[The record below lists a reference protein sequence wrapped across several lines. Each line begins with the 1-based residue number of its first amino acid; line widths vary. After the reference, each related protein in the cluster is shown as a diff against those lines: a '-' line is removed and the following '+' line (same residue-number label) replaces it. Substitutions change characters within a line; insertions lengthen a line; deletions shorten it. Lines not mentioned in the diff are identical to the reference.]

1 MQFRLTDSALYKGA
15 VSRVLILPAEPA
27 GRVKH
32 KKFSQAQ
39 ANTAGC
45 SSGEDTGEIETAVL
59 AETVQS
65 EI

>member
-1 MQFRLTDSALYKGA
+1 MQFRPTDSALYKGA
-15 VSRVLILPAEPA
+15 VSRVLIVSVEPA
-27 GRVKH
+27 NRVKH

-45 SSGEDTGEIETAVL
+45 SSGEDTVEIETAIL